1 MTEDTSNFDELL
13 NDITSYL
20 STIGIDD
27 ETFSEYILQIIQD
40 DSMTMEEQ
48 IEIIVEFLQEA
59 IENDSTE
66 LNIQNW
72 VATIIQSSNDIKLK
86 LKEQEERERQELI
99 EKTKQI
105 EITNKTTNDNTL
117 SKSKKPEL
125 TREERIERERWLSKY
140 GYEVEDVEENE
151 NGETEIVFR
160 DQTGKKQSNLDD
172 LGKNRNAEL
181 VQQKELMKKLEAQ
194 KIHQTEKMRNK
205 ELMEKQRL
213 EKEKKKKGTQ
223 KREKVRG

>member
-1 MTEDTSNFDELL
+1 
-13 NDITSYL
+13 
-20 STIGIDD
+20 
-27 ETFSEYILQIIQD
+27 
-40 DSMTMEEQ
+40 MTMEEQ

>member
-181 VQQKELMKKLEAQ
+181 VQQKELMKK
-194 KIHQTEKMRNK
+194 
-205 ELMEKQRL
+205 
-213 EKEKKKKGTQ
+213 
-223 KREKVRG
+223 